1 MRRGSRQHVRYQ
13 RAWVLIAALLLAALL
28 TGIGLAA
35 LANGSG
41 SAVTTPTQ
49 PPVPTLPGSVPT
61 ATAPTAE
68 PPELTSSTRA
78 QGPRLAAAGDI
89 ACDPKDPR
97 FAQGMGKGRAC
108 RTRLTG
114 ELLEGRGL
122 SAVLALGDVQY
133 GNGGIADYRAS
144 YAPSW
149 GPVKAITHPVLGDG
163 DYHNQNAAGY
173 FGYFGAAAGA
183 SNRGYYSFDL
193 GSWHVIVLNT
203 NCSRVGGCQAGS
215 PQERWLKA
223 DLAKHPAKCTLA
235 AWHLPRFGS
244 NAVRV
249 DSTSLAIWRDLYAAG
264 GELVLNGNNHF
275 YERFGPQD
283 PGGKADPARGVR
295 EFIVGTGGRSHQPLD
310 APMVNSQVR
319 NDQTFGFLELTLRP
333 GGYDWQFVPEPGF
346 AFTDSGSGTCH

>member
-1 MRRGSRQHVRYQ
+1 VRRGSMQGVRYL
-13 RAWVLIAALLLAALL
+13 RAWFAVATVLLAATL

-41 SAVTTPTQ
+41 PAVTTPTL
-49 PPVPTLPGSVPT
+49 PPGST
-61 ATAPTAE
+61 T
-68 PPELTSSTRA
+68 L
-78 QGPRLAAAGDI
+78 GPKLAAAGDI

-97 FAQGMGKGRAC
+97 FAQGQSRAGACQMGP
-108 RTRLTG
+108 TG
-114 ELLEGRGL
+114 ELLEGGGF

-133 GNGGIADYRAS
+133 GDGGIADYRAS

-149 GPVKAITHPVLGDG
+149 GRVKAITHPVLGDG

-173 FGYFGAAAGA
+173 FRYFGAAAGP

-215 PQERWLKA
+215 PQERWLRA
-223 DLAKHPAKCTLA
+223 DLAKSSAKCTLA

-249 DSTSLAIWRDLYAAG
+249 DSTSLPFWRDLYDAG
-264 GELVLNGNNHF
+264 AELVLNGNNHF

-283 PGGKADPARGVR
+283 PGGKADPARGIR
-295 EFIVGTGGRSHQPLD
+295 EFIVGTGGRSHEPLD
-310 APMVNSQVR
+310 APLANSEAR
-319 NDQTFGFLELTLRP
+319 DDRTFGVLELTLRP
-333 GGYDWQFVPEPGF
+333 DGYDWRFVPAAGS

>member
-1 MRRGSRQHVRYQ
+1 VRGGSRQGAGYL
-13 RAWVLIAALLLAALL
+13 RAWVLIPVLLLAASL

-41 SAVTTPTQ
+41 SAVTTPIH
-49 PPVPTLPGSVPT
+49 PPG
-61 ATAPTAE
+61 
-68 PPELTSSTRA
+68 
-78 QGPRLAAAGDI
+78 QRLAAAGDI

-97 FAQGMGKGRAC
+97 FAQGTGKGRAC
-108 RTRLTG
+108 QMRPTG
-114 ELLEGRGL
+114 ELLTGRGI

-144 YAPSW
+144 YAPAW
-149 GPVKAITHPVLGDG
+149 GRAKAITHPVLGDG

-173 FGYFGAAAGA
+173 FGYFGAAAGP
-183 SNRGYYSFDL
+183 SNKGYYSFDV

-215 PQERWLKA
+215 PQERWLRA
-223 DLAKHPAKCTLA
+223 DLAKNQAKCTLA

-249 DSTSLAIWRDLYAAG
+249 DDTSLAFWRDLYAAG
-264 GELVLNGNNHF
+264 AELVLNGNNHF
-275 YERFGPQD
+275 YERFAPQD

-310 APMVNSQVR
+310 TTPMANSELR
-319 NDQTFGFLELTLRP
+319 DDQTFGLLELTLRP
-333 GGYDWQFVPEPGF
+333 DGYDWQFVPEPGST
-346 AFTDSGSGTCH
+346 FTDSGSGTCH

>member
-1 MRRGSRQHVRYQ
+1 MRV
-13 RAWVLIAALLLAALL
+13 WVVIAAVLLAASL

-41 SAVTTPTQ
+41 PAVTTPTH
-49 PPVPTLPGSVPT
+49 PPLPTQPGSVPT
-61 ATAPTAE
+61 TPA
-68 PPELTSSTRA
+68 
-78 QGPRLAAAGDI
+78 PRLAAAGDI
-89 ACDPKDPR
+89 GCDPKDPR
-97 FAQGMGKGRAC
+97 FANGMGTARAC
-108 RTRLTG
+108 QMRLTG
-114 ELLEGRGL
+114 EVLESRGV

-149 GPVKAITHPVLGDG
+149 GRVKAITHPVLGDG

-173 FGYFGAAAGA
+173 FRYFGAAAGA
-183 SNRGYYSFDL
+183 PNRGYYSFDL
-193 GSWHVIVLNT
+193 GSWHVIVLNS

-215 PQERWLKA
+215 PQERWLRA
-223 DLAKHPAKCTLA
+223 DLASHPAKCTLA

-244 NAVRV
+244 NAVRL
-249 DSTSLAIWRDLYAAG
+249 DSTSLAFWRDLYAAG
-264 GELVLNGNNHF
+264 AELVLNGNNHF

-295 EFIVGTGGRSHQPLD
+295 EFIVGTGGRSHQPADTPL
-310 APMVNSQVR
+310 ANSQVR
-319 NDQTFGFLELTLRP
+319 DDQTFGLLELTLRP
-333 GGYDWQFVPEPGF
+333 GGYDWRFVPEPGF